1 MPRNSSDNSEMTP
14 HESTIL
20 PVSAAS
26 MQTRHILQAGRRSV
40 GQTQRVL
47 TAFAL
52 VLAFAVVCTM
62 LLIVST
68 GTAYALTATASA
80 GTQTGLFAVAAFT
93 LATAILIFVAAARR
107 PARTRHSKAA
117 DHSER

>member
-1 MPRNSSDNSEMTP
+1 MLIKTSDNTQARP
-14 HESTIL
+14 QDGTVL
-20 PVSAAS
+20 PVCAAS

-68 GTAYALTATASA
+68 GTAYALTATART